1 MQTQKNWLLGLLVVV
16 PLVGCSLAACLAGAV
31 LGGTMGAR
39 IGYSLAER
47 RAPVLT
53 LSPPVPEQEPAW
65 PEPPGRTTP
74 DLEMR
79 MAARVTYLTLDGP
92 ADQAGVQIGDLILA
106 VDDQEVSL
114 RRDLVDIIRDY
125 KPNDRVVLIILRNGR
140 DERVRVRLGSRRSDD
155 GQVVAA
161 LGLEYRLEPV
171 MPMR

>member
-1 MQTQKNWLLGLLVVV
+1 MQIQKNWPLGLLVVV
-16 PLVGCSLAACLAGAV
+16 LVVGCSLAACLVGAV
-31 LGGTMGAR
+31 FGGAMGAR

-47 RAPVLT
+47 RAV
-53 LSPPVPEQEPAW
+53 SPSALEQEPAW
-65 PEPPGRTTP
+65 PEPPGRITP

-79 MAARVTYLTLDGP
+79 MAARVMYLTPDGP
-92 ADQAGVQIGDLILA
+92 AEQAGVQVGDLILA

-114 RRDLVDIIRDY
+114 LRDLVDIIRDY
-125 KPNDRVVLIILRNGR
+125 KPNDRVVLTILRNGR